1 MRCQYNIQTLVS
13 HPSSRSRFAYSRK
26 TSNCLNRSN
35 LTIIPCKP
43 IERRKTPVIRPVH
56 FCLINARPVNN
67 KTLVI
72 KDFVVKHGIDLLAV
86 TETWLQ
92 SEVDNGFIIRDLCP
106 NGYSFH
112 HGSRSGAARG
122 GGVGLLFLSSFNIKP
137 QSCRKFISFEYI
149 ELLLTMVGKTLR
161 IVIVYRPPPS
171 TTNGLTP
178 IFFFDEFSTLLEQ
191 YVTFPGSLLIVGDFN
206 FHVDTCDSEY
216 VTAFLQLLDV
226 FNLNQHTNG
235 STHKDGHT
243 LDLVIT
249 RSDDDIV
256 SDLPIDSPFVI
267 SDHAAIHFYLK
278 LKRPVFNK
286 KLITFKATAH

>member
-35 LTIIPCKP
+35 LTIILCKP
-43 IERRKTPVIRPVH
+43 IEKRQPPMIRPLH
-56 FCLINARPVNN
+56 FCLINAPSVNN

-72 KDFVVKHGIDLLAV
+72 KDFVAEHGINLLVV

-92 SEVDNGFIIRDLCP
+92 SEIDNGFIICELCP
-106 NGYSFH
+106 TGYSFH
-112 HGSRSGAARG
+112 HVSRSGAARG
-122 GGVGLLFLSSFNIKP
+122 GGVGLLFRFSFNIKP

-149 ELLLTMVGKTLR
+149 ELLLTTVGKTLR
-161 IVIVYRPPPS
+161 IVIVYCPPPS

-226 FNLNQHTNG
+226 FDLNQHTNG
-235 STHKDGHT
+235 SSHKDGHT

-256 SDLPIDSPFVI
+256 SDLSIDSPFVI
-267 SDHAAIHFYLK
+267 SDHAASF
-278 LKRPVFNK
+278 V
-286 KLITFKATAH
+286 